1 MTTYETIA
9 ICISTVAF
17 VATAINVIFYFFL
30 TREYNGLVREQNKI
44 AQGQAETSM
53 RELIM
58 SARRNVESISEKVA
72 VEEKKN
78 EDELKIYEQM
88 LDSAQEDLRNAYE
101 EACSRYRDG
110 KIDKERFKRMYST
123 EIRQIVEDKVQ
134 NEHYNNIKSRYECTK
149 LVYEEWFKQE
159 K

>member
-1 MTTYETIA
+1 MTLYEGIA
-9 ICISTVAF
+9 VAVSIIAFIATVVNIF
-17 VATAINVIFYFFL
+17 FYFSL
-30 TREYNGLVREQNKI
+30 TKEYNGLVKEQNKI

-58 SARRNVESISEKVA
+58 SARRNVENIAEKVA
-72 VEEKKN
+72 Q
-78 EDELKIYEQM
+78 EDKDVKAIYEKM
-88 LDSAQEDLRNAYE
+88 FNSAQEDLRNAYE

-123 EIRQIVEDKVQ
+123 EIRKLVEDEDQKKIYDSISTPYQ
-134 NEHYNNIKSRYECTK
+134 CTVA
-149 LVYEEWFKQE
+149 VYEEWFNFE